1 MTYKEIIEKVARDN
15 NLPIDLV
22 DNTYKSFWLF
32 IRNTIQELP
41 LKDNLTKEEFSK
53 LRTNFNIP
61 SIGKL
66 CLSYDRYKGIKER
79 FKFIKTLR
87 DNGKAETN

>member
-15 NLPIDLV
+15 NLPVELV

-41 LKDNLTKEEFSK
+41 LKDSLSEEEFSR

-66 CLSYDRYKGIKER
+66 CLSYDRYKGIKDR
-79 FKFIKTLR
+79 LKYIKILK
-87 DNGKAETN
+87 DNGKAKEN